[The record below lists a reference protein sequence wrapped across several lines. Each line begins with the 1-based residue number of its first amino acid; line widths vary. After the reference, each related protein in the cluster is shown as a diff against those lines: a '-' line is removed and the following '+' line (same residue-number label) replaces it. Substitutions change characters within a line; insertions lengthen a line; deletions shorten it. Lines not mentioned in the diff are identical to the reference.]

1 MNYLLAKKVLND
13 LSKMVYHSSETWIDG
28 KRVVM
33 NAHDLAQYL
42 KESGYNRIS
51 IYEYRKWRIFK
62 NGDEVL

>member
-51 IYEYRKWRIFK
+51 IYEYREKENI
-62 NGDEVL
+62 

>member
-1 MNYLLAKKVLND
+1 MND
-13 LSKMVYHSSETWIDG
+13 PSKMVYHSSEIWIDG

-51 IYEYRKWRIFK
+51 IYEYREMENI
-62 NGDEVL
+62 